1 MADVAR
7 NEYEQWLSGIG
18 RAWGWLLAMGILSAV
33 IGLLVIFFP
42 HATLLAIAIL
52 FGIQLIALGV
62 FRFVA
67 AFTAPDKSAWLRALT
82 AVIALLAFIVGI
94 YLLRRPVLS
103 LLVVAVLLGI
113 FWVMHGVID
122 LFLAIGDSSLSARGV
137 VALAGILSIVAGA
150 LVLAFPGISLFLVTL
165 VLGAWLI
172 VYGAILAVRALRVH
186 SAMQNLRSFPHE
198 MPTA

>member
-1 MADVAR
+1 
-7 NEYEQWLSGIG
+7 
-18 RAWGWLLAMGILSAV
+18 MGILSAV

-52 FGIQLIALGV
+52 FGIQLIAVGV

-82 AVIALLAFIVGI
+82 AVLALLAFAAGI
-94 YLLRRPVLS
+94 YLLRRPLLS
-103 LLVVAVLLGI
+103 LVVLAVLLGI
-113 FWVMHGVID
+113 FWVAHGVID
-122 LFLAIGDSSLSARGV
+122 LFLAIGDSMLPARGV

-150 LVLAFPGISLFLVTL
+150 LVLAFPGISLFLLTL

-172 VYGAILAVRALRVH
+172 VYGAILAVRAFRVH
-186 SAMQNLRSFPHE
+186 SAMQNLRSFPHG

>member
-18 RAWGWLLAMGILSAV
+18 GAWGWLLAMGIISAV

-52 FGIQLIALGV
+52 FGIQLIVVGV
-62 FRFVA
+62 FRFVT
-67 AFTAPDKSAWLRALT
+67 AFTTPDKSAWLRALT
-82 AVIALLAFIVGI
+82 AVLALLAFGAGI
-94 YLLRRPVLS
+94 YLLRRPLLS
-103 LLVVAVLLGI
+103 LLVLAVLLGI
-113 FWVMHGVID
+113 FWIAHGVID
-122 LFLAIGDSSLSARGV
+122 LFLAIGDSVLPARGV

-150 LVLAFPGISLFLVTL
+150 LVLAFPGISLFVLTL

-172 VYGAILAVRALRVH
+172 VYGGILAVRAFSVH

>member
-1 MADVAR
+1 MADVVR
-7 NEYEQWLSGIG
+7 NDYEKWLSEVG
-18 RAWGWLLAMGILSAV
+18 RSWGWLLAMGILSAV

-113 FWVMHGVID
+113 FWVVHGVID

-150 LVLAFPGISLFLVTL
+150 LVLAFPGISLFLLTL

-172 VYGAILAVRALRVH
+172 VYGAILAVRAFRVH

>member
-18 RAWGWLLAMGILSAV
+18 GAWGWLLAMGILSAV

-52 FGIQLIALGV
+52 FGIQLIAVGV

-82 AVIALLAFIVGI
+82 AVVALLAFIVGI
-94 YLLRRPVLS
+94 YLLRRPALS
-103 LLVVAVLLGI
+103 LLIVAVLLGI
-113 FWVMHGVID
+113 FWVAHGVID
-122 LFLAIGDSSLSARGV
+122 LFLAIGDRMLPARGV

-150 LVLAFPGISLFLVTL
+150 LVLAFPGISLFLLTL

-172 VYGAILAVRALRVH
+172 VYGAILAVRAFRVH